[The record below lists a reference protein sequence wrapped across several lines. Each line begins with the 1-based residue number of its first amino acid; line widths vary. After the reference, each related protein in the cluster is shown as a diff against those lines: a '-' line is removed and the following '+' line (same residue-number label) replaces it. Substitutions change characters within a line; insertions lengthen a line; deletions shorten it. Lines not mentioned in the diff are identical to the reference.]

1 MKTHEERIR
10 EMIENEINIEN
21 LLSEIEKIMATNE
34 RSPKNKETV
43 AGMLQQIDEMRAE
56 EYNAEEEYDTEL
68 HFKEIKSI
76 LNL

>member
-21 LLSEIEKIMATNE
+21 LVSEIYKIMATCE
-34 RSPKNKETV
+34 RSPENKETV
-43 AGMLQQIDEMRAE
+43 SEMLQQIDEMRAE
-56 EYNAEEEYDTEL
+56 EYNAEEEYEAEL
-68 HFKEIKSI
+68 HFKEIESI